1 MHPHL
6 FDHLQYRQEKHHLSW
21 HILKRNVNEEVK
33 NWTIYRIFFYPFYG
47 HDYGVSRLLRSEIT
61 SMLTKWL

>member
-33 NWTIYRIFFYPFYG
+33 NWTKYTIFLTPFMVMSMG
-47 HDYGVSRLLRSEIT
+47 FLDCCVVKLL
-61 SMLTKWL
+61 